1 MNGDSNFTPGPA
13 TYYDSASSSE
23 LTMTV
28 IVEVEAIGGRGSPVG
43 GWCESAIVPALEHL
57 HRYLDENP
65 TEYAVII
72 GPSIDLTAAVA
83 LADTLRVT
91 KPALGVI
98 LVRRRVDTAVL
109 AEALRAG
116 MREVVEERDLKALN
130 EAVARAY
137 TLHDALTTPEPTTPS
152 GRSRQRG
159 TLITV
164 FSAKGGVGK
173 TTLSTNLAAAL
184 ADGGK
189 RKVCI
194 VDLDLALGDVS
205 IVMQLFPVHTIADA
219 VGMEGSLDPQA
230 LEGLLTQHSPG
241 LSVLVAP
248 VQPDAKDRIKG
259 ELIGRVLHILKERF
273 DVVVVDTPP
282 AFDDVVLQ
290 AFDESDLLLLVANLD
305 VPALKSL
312 KITAETLGL
321 LNHPKDRWRLVLN
334 RADMKVGLTPAEVE
348 KTLDMQIVS
357 LDPAVQR
364 RPDIDQPRQAD
375 RAGEPEPPGLRKRSR
390 GLLSTAW
397 PTHLQF
403 RTARPPLQRP
413 PRPSAVACFDVGGP
427 MSLAD
432 RLAQAQATREPA
444 ATDQVARQRGR
455 PTQAASAQ
463 SRTRSPN

>member
-1 MNGDSNFTPGPA
+1 
-13 TYYDSASSSE
+13 
-23 LTMTV
+23 MTV
-28 IVEVEAIGGRGSPVG
+28 IVEVDPAAAEALQTAVGRQ
-43 GWCESAIVPALEHL
+43 SAIVPALEHL
-57 HRYLDENP
+57 HRYLDEHP
-65 TEYAVII
+65 QEYAVIV

-116 MREVVEERDLKALN
+116 MREVVDERDLNALN
-130 EAVARAY
+130 EAVVRAY
-137 TLHDALTTPEPTTPS
+137 TLHDALTTS
-152 GRSRQRG
+152 GADEAAGGSAPHG

-173 TTLSTNLAAAL
+173 TTLSTNLAASL

-189 RKVCI
+189 RSVCI

-219 VGMEGSLDPQA
+219 VGMEDSLDPQA
-230 LEGLLTQHSPG
+230 VEGLLTQHSPG

-259 ELIGRVLHILKERF
+259 ELIGRVLRILKERF

-312 KITAETLGL
+312 KITSETLGL

-348 KTLDMQIVS
+348 KTLDLKITASIPQSNDVPTSINHGKPIALESPKHPVS
-357 LDPAVQR
+357 
-364 RPDIDQPRQAD
+364 QAI
-375 RAGEPEPPGLRKRSR
+375 R
-390 GLLSTAW
+390 
-397 PTHLQF
+397 
-403 RTARPPLQRP
+403 
-413 PRPSAVACFDVGGP
+413 
-427 MSLAD
+427 
-432 RLAQAQATREPA
+432 RLAQDCLVEVPPVDGA
-444 ATDQVARQRGR
+444 
-455 PTQAASAQ
+455 
-463 SRTRSPN
+463 SRTDEVSAEAKRGGLLRRRSVR

>member
-1 MNGDSNFTPGPA
+1 
-13 TYYDSASSSE
+13 
-23 LTMTV
+23 MTV
-28 IVEVEAIGGRGSPVG
+28 IVEVDPTAAESLQTAVGRQ
-43 GWCESAIVPALEHL
+43 SAIVPALEHL
-57 HRYLDENP
+57 HRYLDEHP
-65 TEYAVII
+65 QEYAVIV

-98 LVRRRVDTAVL
+98 LVRSRVDTAVL

-116 MREVVEERDLKALN
+116 MREVVEERDLTALN
-130 EAVARAY
+130 EAVVRAY
-137 TLHDALTTPEPTTPS
+137 TLHDALTTS
-152 GRSRQRG
+152 GVEESAGASSKG

-173 TTLSTNLAAAL
+173 TTISTNLAAAL

-189 RKVCI
+189 RSVCI

-219 VGMEGSLDPQA
+219 VGMEDSLDAQA
-230 LEGLLTQHSPG
+230 VEGLLTQHSPG

-259 ELIGRVLHILKERF
+259 ELIGRVLRILKDRF

-321 LNHPKDRWRLVLN
+321 LNHPRDRWRLVLN
-334 RADMKVGLTPAEVE
+334 RADMKVGLSPSEVE
-348 KTLDMQIVS
+348 KTLDLKISSSIPQSNDVPTSINHGRPLVLDNPKHPVS
-357 LDPAVQR
+357 QSIR
-364 RPDIDQPRQAD
+364 RLAEEALASAPNAAD
-375 RAGEPEPPGLRKRSR
+375 KADTPELETADARRG
-390 GLLSTAW
+390 GLLRRRS
-397 PTHLQF
+397 
-403 RTARPPLQRP
+403 AR
-413 PRPSAVACFDVGGP
+413 
-427 MSLAD
+427 
-432 RLAQAQATREPA
+432 
-444 ATDQVARQRGR
+444 
-455 PTQAASAQ
+455 
-463 SRTRSPN
+463 